1 MCVSRKYP
9 YPHHRG
15 SLEIQRGRGSLR
27 PKFLRGKKNLCGASM
42 NIFWNN
48 SILTEKVWKYLIRLV
63 YDVVTFRAAIAFFK
77 ASCDTL
83 ITELENKNKKIS
95 FRSCWTSTRLI
106 NTIFSTFP
114 CFTAP
119 LKKNLKLNQW
129 LRFLY
134 HMAETSEKQISVV
147 QPAQKVKFMHCDDD
161 IWSTKFFTVHWLSIE
176 SNYDW
181 QQ

>member
-95 FRSCWTSTRLI
+95 FRSC
-106 NTIFSTFP
+106 
-114 CFTAP
+114 FTAP
-119 LKKNLKLNQW
+119 LKKSLKLNQ
-129 LRFLY
+129 
-134 HMAETSEKQISVV
+134 
-147 QPAQKVKFMHCDDD
+147 
-161 IWSTKFFTVHWLSIE
+161 
-176 SNYDW
+176 
-181 QQ
+181 